1 MGAER
6 AVPRAL
12 FGAPP
17 NRVSMCA
24 GKDRGCRRQ
33 HVDSLGNHR
42 GTRQLA
48 FQTSAKLP
56 PEIEPGWARTAEL
69 LLFVMTIS
77 FGE

>member
-1 MGAER
+1 MPHPLLTQP
-6 AVPRAL
+6 V
-12 FGAPP
+12 
-17 NRVSMCA
+17 CA
-24 GKDRGCRRQ
+24 CRCNGQGCRRRS
-33 HVDSLGNHR
+33 VDSPELVR
-42 GTRQLA
+42 RRRQLA

>member
-1 MGAER
+1 M
-6 AVPRAL
+6 
-12 FGAPP
+12 
-17 NRVSMCA
+17 
-24 GKDRGCRRQ
+24 
-33 HVDSLGNHR
+33 
-42 GTRQLA
+42 A

>member
-1 MGAER
+1 M
-6 AVPRAL
+6 PHPL
-12 FGAPP
+12 FDP
-17 NRVSMCA
+17 A
-24 GKDRGCRRQ
+24 GLRLPVQRRRLPTAF
-33 HVDSLGNHR
+33 VDSPQVAR
-42 GTRQLA
+42 RRRQLA